1 MTIRALSEGSIRMDA
16 ILFATDFSPASY
28 AASLYATALAEHF
41 HSVLTG
47 VHVFLPN
54 QSAQE
59 FEARSGTA
67 SDQRKLVQQKLELTT
82 QALAPRGGTGKSLL
96 LEGDPSVMLAKEASL
111 SNIALLVLGTHGGNR
126 VARHLLGS
134 VAENILRRSA
144 IPVLTVGPH
153 VLTSDR
159 VPPPFQRI
167 LYATDASPVAAQAAP
182 LACAFAKSFS
192 ALLEVV
198 SVLDEHAGSV
208 AEIVSELDFR
218 TQQELGAHLAE
229 RCIHFEN
236 PRGVAYSRH
245 AHDEILHRLKQD
257 NCDLLILGI
266 EQKSSLGMVD
276 RNSEAFRII
285 VDAPCPVLT
294 ITDACCGS

>member
-1 MTIRALSEGSIRMDA
+1 MTIRAFAEGHIRVDS

-28 AASLYATALAEHF
+28 AASLYATALAQHF
-41 HSVLTG
+41 HSVLTV
-47 VHVFLPN
+47 VHVFLPG

-59 FEARSGTA
+59 FEERSGTV
-67 SDQRKLVQQKLELTT
+67 SDQRKLVEQKLELTT
-82 QALAPRGGTGKSLL
+82 QALAPIGGTAKSLL
-96 LEGDPSVMLAKEASL
+96 LEGDPSVALAKEAVL
-111 SNIALLVLGTHGGNR
+111 SSAALLVLGTHGGNR
-126 VARHLLGS
+126 LARRLLGS
-134 VAENILRRSA
+134 VAENVLRRSA

-159 VPPPFQRI
+159 VLPFQHI

-208 AEIVSELDFR
+208 AEIVAELDYR

-236 PRGVAYSRH
+236 PRGIAYSKH

-257 NCDLLILGI
+257 NRDLLVLGI

-294 ITDACCGS
+294 ITDASCGA